1 MTGATTAPV
10 NAALMAM
17 PTRARPTPAAKAGSC
32 LSQSYDIGINL
43 LNEICTFLRIH
54 CPRHSILVM
63 DRIVHVALVLEE
75 ISRIVQAEMRR
86 CLDVTP
92 ADSHDDEA
100 DDEADERL
108 CSCSRNTPWDERSGV
123 RIAPGNLATK

>member
-1 MTGATTAPV
+1 
-10 NAALMAM
+10 
-17 PTRARPTPAAKAGSC
+17 
-32 LSQSYDIGINL
+32 
-43 LNEICTFLRIH
+43 
-54 CPRHSILVM
+54 M

-75 ISRIVQAEMRR
+75 ISRRDQAEMRK
-86 CLDVTP
+86 CLDETP

-108 CSCSRNTPWDERSGV
+108 CSCSRNTPWDEHSGV